1 MGLQNPSAINPTAVA
16 QSADRGLL
24 STLDLI
30 TPNYY
35 EKYVDK
41 YKWWNDYYMITTTLA
56 GKETFSPN
64 QTFSHVEPANR
75 RAPYVLVAD
84 ASTTTPAQGAA
95 VTITID
101 SSFVWNNA
109 SPLRVGE
116 IVEIAN
122 GTGANVGVQGQI
134 ISVTSDTV
142 CVIKPLINDTVDA
155 LNPAGLFV
163 VAEGSTNLLFRGRAV
178 GEASE
183 VGGSLQRQDITVN
196 GLCTEV
202 REDYTTTDR
211 ALAERVF
218 PENTVGAYSYR
229 GIQTAD
235 MRFMDAREAKHMFGT
250 KSDNTGVSETSE
262 GLIPQIIDGGI
273 AVTYSSF
280 DATALDNIAKG
291 LDKEVG
297 ANEYHW
303 LMDTNQY
310 IAVQNFIQNK
320 YNAGAIN
327 YGSFNGSKEI
337 AIAQGFTSYTIHG
350 RTFHMKKYMG
360 FNAGAQYGVASSKW
374 DDNGILIPM
383 DSQRDAAS
391 GESVNSFGLRYQLYN
406 GQRFYKFDT
415 GGLAKVPTSGK
426 MELTIS
432 HIAKEGLQVFGVN
445 RFARVYKA

>member
-1 MGLQNPSAINPTAVA
+1 MALTNPSAINPTAVVGA
-16 QSADRGLL
+16 ANQGLL

-64 QTFSHVEPANR
+64 QAFSHVEPANR
-75 RAPYVLVAD
+75 RAPYVLVASV
-84 ASTTTPAQGAA
+84 STETPAAGAA
-95 VTITID
+95 VTVTID
-101 SSFVWNNA
+101 SSFVFDSS

-122 GTGANVGVQGQI
+122 NTATAAAIGVQGQI
-134 ISVTSDTV
+134 TAVNSDTE
-142 CVIKPLINDTVDA
+142 CVVKPLLSTQSFSCN
-155 LNPAGLFV
+155 G
-163 VAEGSTNLLFRGRAV
+163 AETNLLFRGRAV

-183 VGGSLQRQDITVN
+183 VGGSLQRQDIPVN

-250 KSDNTGVSETSE
+250 ESNNTGVSQTSA
-262 GLIPQIIDGGI
+262 GLVPQIIDGGI

-374 DDNGILIPM
+374 DDNGVLIPM

>member
-1 MGLQNPSAINPTAVA
+1 MALTNPSAINPTAVVG
-16 QSADRGLL
+16 SANQGLL

-64 QTFSHVEPANR
+64 QAFSHVEPANR
-75 RAPYVLVAD
+75 RAPYVLVASV
-84 ASTTTPAQGAA
+84 STETPAAGAA
-95 VTITID
+95 VTVTID
-101 SSFVWNNA
+101 SSFVFDSS

-122 GTGANVGVQGQI
+122 NTATAAAIGVQGQI
-134 ISVTSDTV
+134 TAVNSDTE
-142 CVIKPLINDTVDA
+142 CVVKPLLSTQSFSCN
-155 LNPAGLFV
+155 G
-163 VAEGSTNLLFRGRAV
+163 AETNLLFRGRAV

-250 KSDNTGVSETSE
+250 KSNNSGVSETSE
-262 GLIPQIIDGGI
+262 GLIPQIINGGV

-320 YNAGAIN
+320 YTAGAIN

-374 DDNGILIPM
+374 DDNGVLIPM

>member
-1 MGLQNPSAINPTAVA
+1 
-16 QSADRGLL
+16 
-24 STLDLI
+24 
-30 TPNYY
+30 
-35 EKYVDK
+35 
-41 YKWWNDYYMITTTLA
+41 MITTTLA

-64 QTFSHVEPANR
+64 QAFSHVEPANR
-75 RAPYVLVAD
+75 RAPYVLVD
-84 ASTTTPAQGAA
+84 TVSSTTPANGAA
-95 VTITID
+95 VTLSID
-101 SSFVWNNA
+101 GSFVWNSA

-122 GTGANVGVQGQI
+122 GTGAAVGVQGQI
-134 ISVTSDTV
+134 ITVNSDTE
-142 CVIKPLINDTVDA
+142 CVVKPLLSSQAFTI
-155 LNPAGLFV
+155 
-163 VAEGSTNLLFRGRAV
+163 AEGETNLLFRGRAV

-183 VGGSLQRQDITVN
+183 VGGSLQRQDITIN

-250 KSDNTGVSETSE
+250 KSNNSGVSETSA
-262 GLIPQIIDGGI
+262 GLIPQIISGGI

-374 DDNGILIPM
+374 DDNGVLIPM

>member
-1 MGLQNPSAINPTAVA
+1 MALTNPSAINPTAVA
-16 QSADRGLL
+16 QSANQGLL

-64 QTFSHVEPANR
+64 QAFSHVEPANR
-75 RAPYVLVAD
+75 RAPYVLVAS
-84 ASTTTPAQGAA
+84 ASTETPSAGAS

-101 SSFVWNNA
+101 SAFVWNSA

-122 GTGANVGVQGQI
+122 NTATAAAVGVQGQI
-134 ISVTSDTV
+134 ITVNSDTE
-142 CVIKPLINDTVDA
+142 CVIKPLLASQSFSCN
-155 LNPAGLFV
+155 G
-163 VAEGSTNLLFRGRAV
+163 AETNLLFRGRAV

-183 VGGSLQRQDITVN
+183 VGGSLQRQDITVS

-250 KSDNTGVSETSE
+250 KSDNSGVSETSE

-303 LMDTNQY
+303 LMDTNQF

-320 YNAGAIN
+320 YTAGAIN

-383 DSQRDAAS
+383 DSQRDAAT
-391 GESVNSFGLRYQLYN
+391 GEAVNSFGLRYQLYN

-445 RFARVYKA
+445 RFARVYKS

>member
-1 MGLQNPSAINPTAVA
+1 MALTNPSAINPTAVVG
-16 QSADRGLL
+16 SANQGLL

-64 QTFSHVEPANR
+64 QAFSHVEPANR
-75 RAPYVLVAD
+75 RAPYVLVASV
-84 ASTTTPAQGAA
+84 STETPAAGAA
-95 VTITID
+95 VTVTID
-101 SSFVWNNA
+101 SSFVFDSS

-122 GTGANVGVQGQI
+122 NTATAAAIGVQGQI
-134 ISVTSDTV
+134 TAVNSDTE
-142 CVIKPLINDTVDA
+142 CVVKPLLSTQSFSCN
-155 LNPAGLFV
+155 G
-163 VAEGSTNLLFRGRAV
+163 AETNLLFRGRAV

-250 KSDNTGVSETSE
+250 ESNNSGVSQTSA
-262 GLIPQIIDGGI
+262 GLVPQIIDGGI

-374 DDNGILIPM
+374 DDNGVLIPM

>member
-1 MGLQNPSAINPTAVA
+1 
-16 QSADRGLL
+16 
-24 STLDLI
+24 
-30 TPNYY
+30 
-35 EKYVDK
+35 
-41 YKWWNDYYMITTTLA
+41 MITTTLA

-64 QTFSHVEPANR
+64 QAFSHVEPANR
-75 RAPYVLVAD
+75 RAPYVLVASV
-84 ASTTTPAQGAA
+84 STETPAAGAA
-95 VTITID
+95 VTVTID
-101 SSFVWNNA
+101 SSFVFDSS

-122 GTGANVGVQGQI
+122 NTATAAAIGVQGQI
-134 ISVTSDTV
+134 TAVNSDTE
-142 CVIKPLINDTVDA
+142 CVVKPLLSTQSFSCN
-155 LNPAGLFV
+155 G
-163 VAEGSTNLLFRGRAV
+163 AETNLLFRGRAV

-183 VGGSLQRQDITVN
+183 VGGSLQRQDIPVN

-250 KSDNTGVSETSE
+250 ESNNTGVSQTSA
-262 GLIPQIIDGGI
+262 GLVPQIIDGGI

-374 DDNGILIPM
+374 DDNGVLIPM

>member
-1 MGLQNPSAINPTAVA
+1 
-16 QSADRGLL
+16 
-24 STLDLI
+24 
-30 TPNYY
+30 
-35 EKYVDK
+35 
-41 YKWWNDYYMITTTLA
+41 MITTTLA

-64 QTFSHVEPANR
+64 QAFSHVEPANR
-75 RAPYVLVAD
+75 RAPYVLVASV
-84 ASTTTPAQGAA
+84 STETPAAGAA
-95 VTITID
+95 VTVTID
-101 SSFVWNNA
+101 SSFVFDSS

-122 GTGANVGVQGQI
+122 NTATAAAIGVQGQI
-134 ISVTSDTV
+134 TAVNSDTE
-142 CVIKPLINDTVDA
+142 CVVKPLLSTQSFSCN
-155 LNPAGLFV
+155 G
-163 VAEGSTNLLFRGRAV
+163 AETNLLFRGRAV

-250 KSDNTGVSETSE
+250 ESNNSGVSQTSA

-374 DDNGILIPM
+374 DDNGVLIPM

>member
-1 MGLQNPSAINPTAVA
+1 MALTNPSAINPTAVVGA
-16 QSADRGLL
+16 ANQGLL

-64 QTFSHVEPANR
+64 QAFSHVEPANR
-75 RAPYVLVAD
+75 RAPYVLVAS
-84 ASTTTPAQGAA
+84 ASTETPAAGAA

-101 SSFVWNNA
+101 SSFVLPTTTL

-122 GTGANVGVQGQI
+122 NTATAAAIGVQGQI
-134 ISVTSDTV
+134 TAVNSDV
-142 CVIKPLINDTVDA
+142 ECVIKPLLSTQSFSCN
-155 LNPAGLFV
+155 G
-163 VAEGSTNLLFRGRAV
+163 AETNLLFRGRAV

-183 VGGSLQRQDITVN
+183 VGGSLQRNDITIN

-250 KSDNTGVSETSE
+250 ESNNTGVSQTSE
-262 GLIPQIIDGGI
+262 GLLPQVINGGI

-374 DDNGILIPM
+374 DDNGVLIPM

>member
-1 MGLQNPSAINPTAVA
+1 MALTNPSAINPTAVVGA
-16 QSADRGLL
+16 ANQGLL

-64 QTFSHVEPANR
+64 QAFSHVEPANR
-75 RAPYVLVAD
+75 RAPYVLVAS
-84 ASTTTPAQGAA
+84 ASTETPADGAA

-101 SSFVWNNA
+101 SSFVFDSS

-122 GTGANVGVQGQI
+122 NTATAAAIGVQGQI
-134 ISVTSDTV
+134 TAVNSDTE
-142 CVIKPLINDTVDA
+142 CVVKPLLSTQSFSCN
-155 LNPAGLFV
+155 G
-163 VAEGSTNLLFRGRAV
+163 AETNLLFRGRAV

-250 KSDNTGVSETSE
+250 ESNNSGVSQTSA
-262 GLIPQIIDGGI
+262 GLVPQIIDGGI

-374 DDNGILIPM
+374 DDNGVLIPM

>member
-1 MGLQNPSAINPTAVA
+1 MALTNPSAINPTAVA
-16 QSADRGLL
+16 QSANQGLL

-64 QTFSHVEPANR
+64 QAFSHVEPANR
-75 RAPYVLVAD
+75 RAPYVLVAS
-84 ASTTTPAQGAA
+84 ASTETPSAGAS

-101 SSFVWNNA
+101 SAFVWNSA

-122 GTGANVGVQGQI
+122 NTATAAAVGVQGQI
-134 ISVTSDTV
+134 ITVNSDTE
-142 CVIKPLINDTVDA
+142 CVIKPLLASQSFSCN
-155 LNPAGLFV
+155 G
-163 VAEGSTNLLFRGRAV
+163 AETNLLFRGRAV

-183 VGGSLQRQDITVN
+183 VGGSLQRQDITVS

-250 KSDNTGVSETSE
+250 KSDNSGVSETSE

-303 LMDTNQY
+303 LMDTNQF

-320 YNAGAIN
+320 YTAGAIN

-383 DSQRDAAS
+383 DSQRDAAT
-391 GESVNSFGLRYQLYN
+391 GEAVNSFGLRYQLYN

>member
-1 MGLQNPSAINPTAVA
+1 MALTNPSAINPTAVV

-64 QTFSHVEPANR
+64 QGFSHVEPANR
-75 RAPYVLVAD
+75 RAPYVLVASV
-84 ASTTTPAQGAA
+84 STETPAAGAA
-95 VTITID
+95 VTVTID
-101 SSFVWNNA
+101 SSFVFNSA

-122 GTGANVGVQGQI
+122 NTNVGAVIGVQGQI
-134 ISVTSDTV
+134 TAVNSDTE
-142 CVIKPLINDTVDA
+142 CVVKPLLTTQSFACN
-155 LNPAGLFV
+155 G
-163 VAEGSTNLLFRGRAV
+163 AETNLLFRGRAV

-250 KSDNTGVSETSE
+250 KSNNSGVSETSA

-374 DDNGILIPM
+374 DDNGVLIPM

>member
-1 MGLQNPSAINPTAVA
+1 MADSLNNPVATNPTAVVTA
-16 QSADRGLL
+16 ANSGLL

-64 QTFSHVEPANR
+64 QAFSHVEPANR
-75 RAPYVLVAD
+75 RAPYVLVASV
-84 ASTTTPAQGAA
+84 STETPAAGAA
-95 VTITID
+95 VTVTI
-101 SSFVWNNA
+101 SSAFVLPDTTL

-122 GTGANVGVQGQI
+122 NTATATAIGVQGQI
-134 ISVTSDTV
+134 TAVNSDV
-142 CVIKPLINDTVDA
+142 ECVIKPLLSTQSFSCN
-155 LNPAGLFV
+155 G
-163 VAEGSTNLLFRGRAV
+163 AETNLLFRGRAV

-183 VGGSLQRQDITVN
+183 VGGSLQRNDITIN

-250 KSDNTGVSETSE
+250 ESNNTGVSQTSE
-262 GLIPQIIDGGI
+262 GLLPQVINGGI

-374 DDNGILIPM
+374 DDNGVLIPM

-445 RFARVYKA
+445 RFARVYKS

>member
-1 MGLQNPSAINPTAVA
+1 MPLTNPNAINPTAVA

-64 QTFSHVEPANR
+64 QAFSHVEPANR
-75 RAPYVLVAD
+75 RAPYVLVASV
-84 ASTTTPAQGAA
+84 STETPAAGAA
-95 VTITID
+95 VTVTID
-101 SSFVWNNA
+101 STFVFNSA

-122 GTGANVGVQGQI
+122 NTNVGAVIGVQGQI
-134 ISVTSDTV
+134 TAVNSDTE
-142 CVIKPLINDTVDA
+142 CVVKPLLSTQAFACN
-155 LNPAGLFV
+155 GG
-163 VAEGSTNLLFRGRAV
+163 ETNLLFRGRAV

-250 KSDNTGVSETSE
+250 KSNNSGVSETSA

-374 DDNGILIPM
+374 DDNGVLIPM

>member
-1 MGLQNPSAINPTAVA
+1 MALTNPSAINPTAVA
-16 QSADRGLL
+16 QSANQGLL

-64 QTFSHVEPANR
+64 QAFSHVEPANR
-75 RAPYVLVAD
+75 RAPYVLVAS
-84 ASTTTPAQGAA
+84 ASTETPSAGAS

-101 SSFVWNNA
+101 SAFVWNSA

-122 GTGANVGVQGQI
+122 NTATAAAVGVQGQI
-134 ISVTSDTV
+134 ITVNSDTE
-142 CVIKPLINDTVDA
+142 CVIKPLLASQSFSCN
-155 LNPAGLFV
+155 G
-163 VAEGSTNLLFRGRAV
+163 AETNLLFRGRAV

-250 KSDNTGVSETSE
+250 KSDNSGVSETSE

-303 LMDTNQY
+303 LMDTNQF

-320 YNAGAIN
+320 YTAGAIN

-383 DSQRDAAS
+383 DSQRDAAT
-391 GESVNSFGLRYQLYN
+391 GEAVNSFGLRYQLYN

>member
-1 MGLQNPSAINPTAVA
+1 MALTNPSAINPTAVA
-16 QSADRGLL
+16 GSANQGLL

-64 QTFSHVEPANR
+64 QAFSHVEPANR
-75 RAPYVLVAD
+75 RAPYVLVASV
-84 ASTTTPAQGAA
+84 STETPAAGAA
-95 VTITID
+95 VTVTID
-101 SSFVWNNA
+101 STFVFDSS

-122 GTGANVGVQGQI
+122 NTATAAAIGVQGQI
-134 ISVTSDTV
+134 TAVNSDTE
-142 CVIKPLINDTVDA
+142 CVVKPLLVSQSFSCN
-155 LNPAGLFV
+155 G
-163 VAEGSTNLLFRGRAV
+163 AETNLLFRGRAV

-250 KSDNTGVSETSE
+250 ESNNSGVSQTSA

-374 DDNGILIPM
+374 DDNGVLIPM

>member
-1 MGLQNPSAINPTAVA
+1 
-16 QSADRGLL
+16 
-24 STLDLI
+24 
-30 TPNYY
+30 
-35 EKYVDK
+35 
-41 YKWWNDYYMITTTLA
+41 MITTTLA

-64 QTFSHVEPANR
+64 QAFSHVEPANR
-75 RAPYVLVAD
+75 RAPYVLVASV
-84 ASTTTPAQGAA
+84 STETPAAGAA
-95 VTITID
+95 VTVTID
-101 SSFVWNNA
+101 SSFVFDSS

-122 GTGANVGVQGQI
+122 NTATAAAIGVQGQI
-134 ISVTSDTV
+134 TAVNSDTE
-142 CVIKPLINDTVDA
+142 CVVKPLLSTQSFSCN
-155 LNPAGLFV
+155 G
-163 VAEGSTNLLFRGRAV
+163 AETNLLFRGRAV

-250 KSDNTGVSETSE
+250 ESNNSGVSQTSA
-262 GLIPQIIDGGI
+262 GLVPQIIDGGI

-374 DDNGILIPM
+374 DDNGVLIPM

>member
-1 MGLQNPSAINPTAVA
+1 MALTNPSAINPTAVVGA
-16 QSADRGLL
+16 ANQGLL

-64 QTFSHVEPANR
+64 QAFSHVEPANR
-75 RAPYVLVAD
+75 RAPYVLVAS
-84 ASTTTPAQGAA
+84 ASTETPANGAA

-101 SSFVWNNA
+101 SSFVFDSS

-122 GTGANVGVQGQI
+122 NTATAAAIGVQGQI
-134 ISVTSDTV
+134 TAVNSDTE
-142 CVIKPLINDTVDA
+142 CVVKPLLSTQSFSCN
-155 LNPAGLFV
+155 G
-163 VAEGSTNLLFRGRAV
+163 AETNLLFRGRAV

-250 KSDNTGVSETSE
+250 ESNNSGVSQTSE
-262 GLIPQIIDGGI
+262 GLLPQVINGGI

-374 DDNGILIPM
+374 DDNGVLIPM

>member
-1 MGLQNPSAINPTAVA
+1 MALTNPSAINPTAVVGA
-16 QSADRGLL
+16 ANQGLL

-64 QTFSHVEPANR
+64 QAFSHVEPANR
-75 RAPYVLVAD
+75 RAPYVLVAS
-84 ASTTTPAQGAA
+84 ASTETPAAGAA
-95 VTITID
+95 VTVTID
-101 SSFVWNNA
+101 SSFVFDSS

-122 GTGANVGVQGQI
+122 NTATAAAIGVQGQI
-134 ISVTSDTV
+134 TAVNSDTE
-142 CVIKPLINDTVDA
+142 CVIKPLLSTQSFSCN
-155 LNPAGLFV
+155 G
-163 VAEGSTNLLFRGRAV
+163 AETNLLFRGRAV

-250 KSDNTGVSETSE
+250 ESNNSGVSQTSE
-262 GLIPQIIDGGI
+262 GLLPQVINGGI

-374 DDNGILIPM
+374 DDNGVLIPM

>member
-1 MGLQNPSAINPTAVA
+1 MALTNPSAINPTAVA
-16 QSADRGLL
+16 QSANQGLL

-64 QTFSHVEPANR
+64 QAFSHVEPANR
-75 RAPYVLVAD
+75 RAPYVLVAS
-84 ASTTTPAQGAA
+84 ASTETPSAGAS

-101 SSFVWNNA
+101 SAFVWNSA

-122 GTGANVGVQGQI
+122 NTATAAAVGVQGQI
-134 ISVTSDTV
+134 ITVNSDTE
-142 CVIKPLINDTVDA
+142 CVIKPLLASQSFSCN
-155 LNPAGLFV
+155 G
-163 VAEGSTNLLFRGRAV
+163 AETNLLFRGRAV

-183 VGGSLQRQDITVN
+183 VGGSLQRQDITVS

-250 KSDNTGVSETSE
+250 KSDNSGVSETSE
-262 GLIPQIIDGGI
+262 GLIPQIIDHGI

-303 LMDTNQY
+303 LMDTNQF

-320 YNAGAIN
+320 YTAGAIN

-383 DSQRDAAS
+383 DSQRDAAT
-391 GESVNSFGLRYQLYN
+391 GEAVNSFGLRYQLYN

>member
-1 MGLQNPSAINPTAVA
+1 MALTNPSAINPTAVVGA
-16 QSADRGLL
+16 ANQGLL

-64 QTFSHVEPANR
+64 QAFSHVEPANR
-75 RAPYVLVAD
+75 RAPYVLVAS
-84 ASTTTPAQGAA
+84 ASTETPAAGAA

-101 SSFVWNNA
+101 SSFVFDSS

-122 GTGANVGVQGQI
+122 NTATAAAIGVQGQI
-134 ISVTSDTV
+134 TAVNSDTE
-142 CVIKPLINDTVDA
+142 CVIKPLLSTQSFSCN
-155 LNPAGLFV
+155 G
-163 VAEGSTNLLFRGRAV
+163 AETNLLFRGRAV

-250 KSDNTGVSETSE
+250 ESNNSGVSQTSE
-262 GLIPQIIDGGI
+262 GLLPQVINGGI

-374 DDNGILIPM
+374 DDNGVLIPM

>member
-1 MGLQNPSAINPTAVA
+1 MALTNPSAINPTAVA

-30 TPNYY
+30 TPNFY

-56 GKETFSPN
+56 GKEIFSPN
-64 QTFSHVEPANR
+64 QVFSHVEPANR
-75 RAPYVLVAD
+75 RAPYVLVASV
-84 ASTTTPAQGAA
+84 STETPSAGAA
-95 VTITID
+95 VTVTID
-101 SSFVWNNA
+101 SSFVWNSA

-122 GTGANVGVQGQI
+122 NSNVGAVIGVQGQI
-134 ISVTSDTV
+134 TAVNSDTE
-142 CVIKPLINDTVDA
+142 CVIKPLLSTQSFACN
-155 LNPAGLFV
+155 G
-163 VAEGSTNLLFRGRAV
+163 AETNLLFRGRAV

-211 ALAERVF
+211 SLAERVF

-250 KSDNTGVSETSE
+250 KSNNSGVSETSA
-262 GLIPQIIDGGI
+262 GLIPQIVDGGI

-303 LMDTNQY
+303 LMDTNQF

-320 YNAGAIN
+320 YTAGAIN

-374 DDNGILIPM
+374 DDNGVLIPM
-383 DSQRDAAS
+383 DSQRDAAT
-391 GESVNSFGLRYQLYN
+391 GEAVNSFGLRYQLYN

>member
-1 MGLQNPSAINPTAVA
+1 MALTNPSAINPTAVVGA
-16 QSADRGLL
+16 ANQGLL

-64 QTFSHVEPANR
+64 QAFSHVEPANR
-75 RAPYVLVAD
+75 RAPYVLVAS
-84 ASTTTPAQGAA
+84 ASTETPAAGAA

-101 SSFVWNNA
+101 SSFVFDSS

-122 GTGANVGVQGQI
+122 NTATAAAIGVQGQI
-134 ISVTSDTV
+134 TAVNSDTE
-142 CVIKPLINDTVDA
+142 CVIKPLLSTQSFSCN
-155 LNPAGLFV
+155 G
-163 VAEGSTNLLFRGRAV
+163 AETNLLFRGRAV

-250 KSDNTGVSETSE
+250 ESNNSGVSQTSE
-262 GLIPQIIDGGI
+262 GLLPQVINGGI
-273 AVTYSSF
+273 AVTYSTF

-374 DDNGILIPM
+374 DDNGVLIPM

>member
-1 MGLQNPSAINPTAVA
+1 MADSLNNPVATNPTAVVTA
-16 QSADRGLL
+16 ANSGLL

-64 QTFSHVEPANR
+64 QAFSHVEPANR
-75 RAPYVLVAD
+75 RAPYVLVASV
-84 ASTTTPAQGAA
+84 STETPAAGAA
-95 VTITID
+95 VTVTI
-101 SSFVWNNA
+101 SSAFVLPDTTL

-122 GTGANVGVQGQI
+122 NTATATAIGVQGQI
-134 ISVTSDTV
+134 TAVNSDV
-142 CVIKPLINDTVDA
+142 ECVIKPLLSTQSFSCN
-155 LNPAGLFV
+155 GG
-163 VAEGSTNLLFRGRAV
+163 ETNLLFRGRAV

-250 KSDNTGVSETSE
+250 ESNNTGVSQTSE
-262 GLIPQIIDGGI
+262 GLLPQVINGGI
-273 AVTYSSF
+273 AVTYTSF

-374 DDNGILIPM
+374 DDNGVLIPM

-445 RFARVYKA
+445 RFARVYKS

>member
-1 MGLQNPSAINPTAVA
+1 MALTNPSAINPTAVVGA
-16 QSADRGLL
+16 ANQGLL

-64 QTFSHVEPANR
+64 QAFSHVEPANR
-75 RAPYVLVAD
+75 RAPYVLVAS
-84 ASTTTPAQGAA
+84 ASTETPLAGAA

-101 SSFVWNNA
+101 SSFVFDSS

-122 GTGANVGVQGQI
+122 NTATAAAIGVQGQI
-134 ISVTSDTV
+134 TAVNSDTE
-142 CVIKPLINDTVDA
+142 CVIKPLLSTQSFSCN
-155 LNPAGLFV
+155 G
-163 VAEGSTNLLFRGRAV
+163 AETNLLFRGRAV

-250 KSDNTGVSETSE
+250 ESNNSGVSQTSE
-262 GLIPQIIDGGI
+262 GLLPQVINGGI

-374 DDNGILIPM
+374 DDNGVLIPM

>member
-1 MGLQNPSAINPTAVA
+1 MALTNPSAINPTAVVGA
-16 QSADRGLL
+16 ANQGLL

-64 QTFSHVEPANR
+64 QAFSHVEPANR
-75 RAPYVLVAD
+75 RAPYVLVAS
-84 ASTTTPAQGAA
+84 ASTETPAAGAA

-101 SSFVWNNA
+101 SSFVFDSS

-122 GTGANVGVQGQI
+122 NTATAAAIGVQGQI
-134 ISVTSDTV
+134 TAVNSDTE
-142 CVIKPLINDTVDA
+142 CVVKPLLSTQSFSCN
-155 LNPAGLFV
+155 G
-163 VAEGSTNLLFRGRAV
+163 AETNLLFRGRAV

-250 KSDNTGVSETSE
+250 ESNNTGVSQTSE
-262 GLIPQIIDGGI
+262 GLLPQVINGGI

-374 DDNGILIPM
+374 DDNGVLIPM

>member
-1 MGLQNPSAINPTAVA
+1 MALTNPSAINPTAVVGA
-16 QSADRGLL
+16 ANQGLL

-64 QTFSHVEPANR
+64 QAFSHVEPANR
-75 RAPYVLVAD
+75 RAPYVLVAS
-84 ASTTTPAQGAA
+84 ASTETPAAGAA

-101 SSFVWNNA
+101 SSFVFDSS

-122 GTGANVGVQGQI
+122 NTATAAAIGVQGQI
-134 ISVTSDTV
+134 TAVNSDTE
-142 CVIKPLINDTVDA
+142 CVVKPLLSTQSFSCN
-155 LNPAGLFV
+155 G
-163 VAEGSTNLLFRGRAV
+163 AETNLLFRGRAV

-250 KSDNTGVSETSE
+250 ESNNTGVSQTSA

-374 DDNGILIPM
+374 DDNGVLIPM

>member
-1 MGLQNPSAINPTAVA
+1 MGLQNPSATNPTAVA
-16 QSADRGLL
+16 QSANQGLL

-64 QTFSHVEPANR
+64 QAFSHVEPANR
-75 RAPYVLVAD
+75 RAPYVLVASV
-84 ASTTTPAQGAA
+84 STETPAAGAA
-95 VTITID
+95 VTVTID
-101 SSFVWNNA
+101 STFVWNSA

-122 GTGANVGVQGQI
+122 NTATATAVGVQGQI
-134 ISVTSDTV
+134 ISVASDTE
-142 CVIKPLINDTVDA
+142 CVVKPLLVSQSFSCN
-155 LNPAGLFV
+155 G
-163 VAEGSTNLLFRGRAV
+163 AETNLLFRGRAV

-183 VGGSLQRQDITVN
+183 VGGSLQRQDMTVD

>member
-1 MGLQNPSAINPTAVA
+1 MALTNPSAINPTAVVGA
-16 QSADRGLL
+16 ANQGLL

-64 QTFSHVEPANR
+64 QAFSHVEPANR
-75 RAPYVLVAD
+75 RAPYVLVASV
-84 ASTTTPAQGAA
+84 STETPAAGAA
-95 VTITID
+95 VTVTID
-101 SSFVWNNA
+101 SSFVFDSS

-122 GTGANVGVQGQI
+122 NTATAAAIGVQGQI
-134 ISVTSDTV
+134 TAVNSDV
-142 CVIKPLINDTVDA
+142 ECVIKPLLSTQSFSCNA
-155 LNPAGLFV
+155 
-163 VAEGSTNLLFRGRAV
+163 AETNLLFRGRAV

-250 KSDNTGVSETSE
+250 ESNNSGVSQTSA
-262 GLIPQIIDGGI
+262 GLVPQIIDGGI

-303 LMDTNQY
+303 LMDTNQF

-320 YNAGAIN
+320 YTAGAIN

-360 FNAGAQYGVASSKW
+360 FNAGAQYGVASSKY

>member
-1 MGLQNPSAINPTAVA
+1 MALTNPSAINPTAVVGA
-16 QSADRGLL
+16 ANQGLL

-64 QTFSHVEPANR
+64 QAFSHVEPANR
-75 RAPYVLVAD
+75 RAPYVLVAS
-84 ASTTTPAQGAA
+84 ASTETPAAGAA

-101 SSFVWNNA
+101 SSFVLPTTTL

-122 GTGANVGVQGQI
+122 NTATAAAIGVQGQI
-134 ISVTSDTV
+134 TAVNSDV
-142 CVIKPLINDTVDA
+142 ECVIKPLLSTQSFSCN
-155 LNPAGLFV
+155 G
-163 VAEGSTNLLFRGRAV
+163 AETNLLFRGRAV

-183 VGGSLQRQDITVN
+183 VGGSLQRNDITIN

-250 KSDNTGVSETSE
+250 ESNNSGVSQTSA
-262 GLIPQIIDGGI
+262 GLVPQIIDGGI

-374 DDNGILIPM
+374 DDNGVLIPM

>member
-1 MGLQNPSAINPTAVA
+1 MALTNPSAINPTAVVGA
-16 QSADRGLL
+16 ANQGLL

-64 QTFSHVEPANR
+64 QAFSHVEPANR
-75 RAPYVLVAD
+75 RAPYVLVASV
-84 ASTTTPAQGAA
+84 STETPAAGAA
-95 VTITID
+95 VTVTID
-101 SSFVWNNA
+101 SSFVFDSS

-122 GTGANVGVQGQI
+122 NTATAAAIGVQGQI
-134 ISVTSDTV
+134 TAVNSDTE
-142 CVIKPLINDTVDA
+142 CVVKPLLSTQSFSCN
-155 LNPAGLFV
+155 G
-163 VAEGSTNLLFRGRAV
+163 AETNLLFRGRAV

-250 KSDNTGVSETSE
+250 ESNNSGVSQTSA
-262 GLIPQIIDGGI
+262 GLVPQIIDGGI

-374 DDNGILIPM
+374 DDNGVLIPM

>member
-1 MGLQNPSAINPTAVA
+1 MALTNPAAVNPTAVA

-30 TPNYY
+30 TPNFYD
-35 EKYVDK
+35 KYVDK

-64 QTFSHVEPANR
+64 QEFKHVEPANR
-75 RAPYVLVAD
+75 RAPYVLVD
-84 ASTTTPAQGAA
+84 TASSLTPTAGAA

-122 GTGANVGVQGQI
+122 GTGATVGAQGQI
-134 ISVTSDTV
+134 TSVSSDTV
-142 CVIKPLINDTVDA
+142 CVVKPLLSTVQ
-155 LNPAGLFV
+155 FIIE
-163 VAEGSTNLLFRGRAV
+163 EGVTNLLFRGRAV
-178 GEASE
+178 GEASDI
-183 VGGSLQRQDITVN
+183 GGSLQRQDVIVP

-211 ALAERVF
+211 SLAERVF
-218 PENTVGAYSYR
+218 PENSVGAYSYR
-229 GIQTAD
+229 GIATAD
-235 MRFMDAREAKHMFGT
+235 QRFMDAREAKHMFGT
-250 KSDNTGVSETSE
+250 KSNNTGVSETSE
-262 GLIPQIIDGGI
+262 GLIPQIINGGI
-273 AVTYSSF
+273 GLTYSSF
-280 DATALDNIAKG
+280 DATALDNLAKG

-297 ANEYHW
+297 AMEYHW
-303 LMDTNQY
+303 LMETSQMID
-310 IAVQNFIQNK
+310 VQNFIQNK
-320 YNAGAIN
+320 YTNGAIL
-327 YGSFNGSKEI
+327 YGSFNGNQEI
-337 AIAQGFTSYTIHG
+337 AVKQGFSSYTIHG

-360 FNAGAQYGVASSKW
+360 FNAGAQYGVSGSKW
-374 DDNGILIPM
+374 DNNGVLIPM
-383 DSQRDAAS
+383 DTQRDAAT
-391 GESVNSFGLRYQLYN
+391 GETVNSFGLRYQLYN

>member
-1 MGLQNPSAINPTAVA
+1 MALNNPSAINPTAVA
-16 QSADRGLL
+16 QSANQGLL

-64 QTFSHVEPANR
+64 QAFSHVEPANR
-75 RAPYVLVAD
+75 RAPYVLVAS
-84 ASTTTPAQGAA
+84 ASTETPAAGAA

-101 SSFVWNNA
+101 SSFVFDSS

-122 GTGANVGVQGQI
+122 NTATAAAIGVQGQI
-134 ISVTSDTV
+134 TAVNSDTE
-142 CVIKPLINDTVDA
+142 CVIKPLLSTQSFSCN
-155 LNPAGLFV
+155 G
-163 VAEGSTNLLFRGRAV
+163 AETNLLFRGRAV

-250 KSDNTGVSETSE
+250 KSNNSGVSETSA

-374 DDNGILIPM
+374 DDNGVLIPM

>member
-1 MGLQNPSAINPTAVA
+1 MALTNPSAINPTAVVGA
-16 QSADRGLL
+16 ANQGLL

-64 QTFSHVEPANR
+64 QAFSHVEPANR
-75 RAPYVLVAD
+75 RAPYVLVASV
-84 ASTTTPAQGAA
+84 STETPAAGAA
-95 VTITID
+95 VTVTID
-101 SSFVWNNA
+101 SSFVFDSS

-122 GTGANVGVQGQI
+122 NTATAAAIGVQGQI
-134 ISVTSDTV
+134 TAVNSDTE
-142 CVIKPLINDTVDA
+142 CVVKPLLSTQSFSCN
-155 LNPAGLFV
+155 G
-163 VAEGSTNLLFRGRAV
+163 AETNLLFRGRAV

-250 KSDNTGVSETSE
+250 ESNNTGVSQTSA
-262 GLIPQIIDGGI
+262 GLVPQIIDGGI

-374 DDNGILIPM
+374 DDNGVLIPM

>member
-1 MGLQNPSAINPTAVA
+1 MALTNPSAINPTAVV

-30 TPNYY
+30 TPNFY

-56 GKETFSPN
+56 GKEVFSPN
-64 QTFSHVEPANR
+64 QEFKHVEPANR
-75 RAPYVLVAD
+75 RAPYVLVD
-84 ASTTTPAQGAA
+84 TVSTETPANGAA
-95 VTITID
+95 VTVTID
-101 SSFVWNNA
+101 SSFVFNNA

-122 GTGANVGVQGQI
+122 GTGAAIGVQGQI
-134 ISVTSDTV
+134 ISVASDTQ
-142 CVIKPLINDTVDA
+142 CVVKPLLTSQAFA
-155 LNPAGLFV
+155 L
-163 VAEGSTNLLFRGRAV
+163 AEGESNLLFRGRAV
-178 GEASE
+178 GEASDI
-183 VGGSLQRQDITVN
+183 GGSLQRQDITVT

-211 ALAERVF
+211 SLAERVF
-218 PENTVGAYSYR
+218 PENSVGAYSYR
-229 GIQTAD
+229 GIATAD
-235 MRFMDAREAKHMFGT
+235 QRFMDAREAKHMFGVQ
-250 KSDNTGVSETSE
+250 SNNSGVSETSK
-262 GLIPQIIDGGI
+262 GLIPTIIDGGI
-273 AVTYSSF
+273 AVSYSTF

-297 ANEYHW
+297 AMEYHW
-303 LMDTNQY
+303 LMDTNQM

-320 YNAGAIN
+320 YQNGAIL
-327 YGSFNGSKEI
+327 YGSFNGNAEI
-337 AIAQGFTSYTIHG
+337 AVKQGFSSYTIHG

-360 FNAGAQYGVASSKW
+360 FNAGAQYGVSSSKW

-383 DSQRDAAS
+383 DTQRDAAT

-432 HIAKEGLQVFGVN
+432 HIAKEGLQVFGAN
-445 RFARVYKA
+445 RFARIYKA

>member
-1 MGLQNPSAINPTAVA
+1 MALTNPSAINPTAVA
-16 QSADRGLL
+16 QSANQGLL

-64 QTFSHVEPANR
+64 QAFSHVEPANR
-75 RAPYVLVAD
+75 RAPYVLVAS
-84 ASTTTPAQGAA
+84 ASTETPSAGAS

-101 SSFVWNNA
+101 SAFVWNSA

-122 GTGANVGVQGQI
+122 NTATAAAVGVQGQI
-134 ISVTSDTV
+134 ITVNSDTE
-142 CVIKPLINDTVDA
+142 CVIKPLLASQSFSCN
-155 LNPAGLFV
+155 G
-163 VAEGSTNLLFRGRAV
+163 AETNLLFRGRAV

-183 VGGSLQRQDITVN
+183 VGGSLQRQDITVS

-250 KSDNTGVSETSE
+250 KSDNSGVSETSE

-303 LMDTNQY
+303 LMDTNQF

-383 DSQRDAAS
+383 DSQRDAAT
-391 GESVNSFGLRYQLYN
+391 GEAVNSFGLRYQLYN

>member
-1 MGLQNPSAINPTAVA
+1 MALTNPSAINPTAVVGA
-16 QSADRGLL
+16 ANQGLL

-64 QTFSHVEPANR
+64 QAFSHVEPANR
-75 RAPYVLVAD
+75 RAPYVLVAS
-84 ASTTTPAQGAA
+84 ASTETPAAGAA

-101 SSFVWNNA
+101 SSFVFDSS

-122 GTGANVGVQGQI
+122 NTATAAAIGVQGQI
-134 ISVTSDTV
+134 TAVNSDTE
-142 CVIKPLINDTVDA
+142 CVIKPLLTTQSFSCN
-155 LNPAGLFV
+155 G
-163 VAEGSTNLLFRGRAV
+163 AETNLLFRGRAV

-250 KSDNTGVSETSE
+250 ESNNSGVSQTSE
-262 GLIPQIIDGGI
+262 GLLPQVINGGI

-303 LMDTNQY
+303 LMDTNQF

-320 YNAGAIN
+320 YTAGAIN

-374 DDNGILIPM
+374 DDNGVLIPM